1 MNTPEVLAAWHD
13 HLTHARR
20 RSAHTVRA
28 YVATARRLVMT
39 RAEPHDWAT
48 LGAIAVPELR
58 AHLAARRE
66 QGLGN
71 VAAAR
76 ELSALKAFIAF
87 ARDRAGLAPLA
98 PRLRGPRVKKG
109 LPRPVTPDDAVA
121 LAETVADDA
130 SEPWIGARDMAVLLL
145 LYGAGLRIGEAM
157 ALPAGILPLGESL
170 VITGKG
176 GRQRLVA
183 ILPVVREALERYAAL
198 VPWPLPRDEPLFR
211 GAKGGPLSP
220 GLVRRAMARARVALG
235 LPPSATPHALRHSF
249 ASHLLGA
256 GADLRSLQE
265 LLGHA
270 SLSSTQIYTRV
281 DAALL
286 LETYRAAHPRA

>member
-1 MNTPEVLAAWHD
+1 MKTPEVLAAWHD

-39 RAEPHDWAT
+39 RAEPHDWAA

-183 ILPVVREALERYAAL
+183 ILPVVREAVERYAAL